1 MSSGKILVA
10 QGGGPTAVINQS
22 MVGVTLEARRFR
34 NVTRIYGALHGVRG
48 IVNEDFLDLTQETSH
63 NLELVAATPSSALG
77 STRDKPDMAYC
88 QRIFDVL
95 RAHEIEH
102 FFYIGGN
109 DSADTVRIVSEEARA
124 AGYPLR
130 CIHIPKTIDN
140 DLVGNDH
147 TPGFPSAARF
157 VAQAFAGANLDNA
170 ALPGVYVGVV
180 MGRHAGFLTAASALG
195 KKFPDDGPHLIYLPE
210 RVFELERFLADV
222 KRTHE
227 RYGRCVIAVSE
238 GVHDA
243 AGEPIVTL
251 LAKDIEKD
259 AHGNVQL
266 SGTGA
271 LADLLCEEIKARL
284 GIKRV
289 RGDTFGYL
297 QRSFIGCVSDVDQR
311 EAREV
316 GEKAVQF
323 AMWGDR
329 DGSVAIRRTGF
340 YSVDY
345 ELQPLDQVAG
355 KTRTMEDEF
364 ISESGTDV
372 TDAFRLYLRP
382 LLGSR
387 MPDAFRLR
395 GARVAK
401 VLHPDKA

>member
-1 MSSGKILVA
+1 MASGKILVA

-22 MVGVTLEARRFR
+22 LAGVVLEARRFPQ
-34 NVTRIYGALHGVRG
+34 VTRVYGALHGVRG
-48 IVNEDFLDLTQETSH
+48 IVDEQFVDLTQETSH

-77 STRDKPDMAYC
+77 STRDKPDIAYC
-88 QRIFDVL
+88 QKIFAVL

-109 DSADTVRIVSEEARA
+109 DSSDTVRIVSLEAQK

-157 VAQAFAGANLDNA
+157 VAQAFSGANLDNA
-170 ALPGVYVGVV
+170 SLPGVYVGVV
-180 MGRHAGFLTAASALG
+180 MGRHAGFLTAAAALG
-195 KKFPDDGPHLIYLPE
+195 KKFADDGPHLIYLPE
-210 RVFELERFLADV
+210 RTFVLEQFLADV
-222 KRTHE
+222 KAAYAK
-227 RYGRCVIAVSE
+227 YGRCVIAVSE
-238 GVHDA
+238 GIHDA
-243 AGEPIVTL
+243 SGAAIASL
-251 LAKDIEKD
+251 LSKEVERD

-271 LADLLCEEIKARL
+271 LADLLCDEIKDKL

-323 AMWGDR
+323 AMWGER
-329 DGSVAIRRTGF
+329 DGSVAIRRSGD

-345 ELQPLDQVAG
+345 ALIPLEDLAG
-355 KTRTMEDEF
+355 KTRVMEDEF
-364 ISESGTDV
+364 ISASGTDV
-372 TDAFRLYLRP
+372 TDAFRAYLRP
-382 LLGSR
+382 LLGSA
-387 MPDAFRLR
+387 MPDAHRLR
-395 GARVAK
+395 AAPVARILNK
-401 VLHPDKA
+401 

>member
-22 MVGVTLEARRFR
+22 LVGVVLEARRFR
-34 NVTRIYGALHGVRG
+34 NVTRVYGALHGVRG
-48 IVNEDFLDLTQETSH
+48 IIEENFVDLTQETSH
-63 NLELVAATPSSALG
+63 NLELVAGTPSSALG
-77 STRDKPDMAYC
+77 STRDKPDIAYC
-88 QRIFDVL
+88 QEIFKVL

-109 DSADTVRIVSEEARA
+109 DSSDTVRIVSLEAQKA
-124 AGYPLR
+124 NYPLR

-210 RVFELERFLADV
+210 RTFVLEQFLADV
-222 KRTHE
+222 SATYA

-238 GVHDA
+238 GIHDA
-243 AGEPIVTL
+243 SGEPIAAL
-251 LAKDIEKD
+251 LAKELERD

-271 LADLLCEEIKARL
+271 LADLLCDEIKAKL

-329 DGSVAIRRTGF
+329 DGSVAIKRTGF

-345 ELQPLDQVAG
+345 ELLPLDAVAG
-355 KTRTMEDEF
+355 KTRVMEDEF
-364 ISESGTDV
+364 ITASGTDV

-382 LLGSR
+382 LLGSD
-387 MPDAFRLR
+387 MPDAYRLR
-395 GARVAK
+395 HAPVEKILNGAK
-401 VLHPDKA
+401 

>member
-1 MSSGKILVA
+1 MASGKILVA

-22 MVGVTLEARRFR
+22 LAGVVLEARRFR
-34 NVTRIYGALHGVRG
+34 QVELVYGARHGVRG
-48 IVNEDFLDLTQETSH
+48 IVDEDFVDLTQETSH
-63 NLELVAATPSSALG
+63 NLELVASTPSSALG
-77 STRDKPDMAYC
+77 STRDKPDEKYC
-88 QRIFDVL
+88 QEIFKVL

-109 DSADTVRIVSEEARA
+109 DSSDTVRIVSLEAQK

-195 KKFPDDGPHLIYLPE
+195 KKFPEDGPHLIYLPE
-210 RVFELERFLADV
+210 RTFVIEKFLADV
-222 KRTHE
+222 KATYD

-238 GVHDA
+238 GIHDA
-243 AGEPIVTL
+243 AGTPILSL
-251 LAKDIEKD
+251 LAKDLEHD

-271 LADLLCEEIKARL
+271 LADLLCEEIKAKL

-323 AMWGDR
+323 AMWGKNN
-329 DGSVAIRRTGF
+329 GSVAIRRTGF

-345 ELQPLDQVAG
+345 DLLPLEAVAG

-364 ISESGTDV
+364 ISASGTDV
-372 TDAFRLYLRP
+372 TDAFRMYLRP
-382 LLGSR
+382 LLGSGL
-387 MPDAFRLR
+387 PDAFRLR
-395 GARVAK
+395 FSPVEK
-401 VLHPDKA
+401 VLKKIK

>member
-1 MSSGKILVA
+1 MASNKVLVA

-22 MVGVTLEARRFR
+22 LVGVALEARRFPGIDH
-34 NVTRIYGALHGVRG
+34 VYGARHGVRG
-48 IVNEDFLDLTQETSH
+48 IVDEDFVHLTQETSH
-63 NLELVAATPSSALG
+63 NLEMVGNTPSSALG
-77 STRDKPDMAYC
+77 STRDKPDVKYC
-88 QRIFDVL
+88 QEIFKVL
-95 RAHEIEH
+95 QAHDIGN

-109 DSADTVRIVSEEARA
+109 DSSDTVRIVSGEAQK

-170 ALPGVYVGVV
+170 ALPGVYLAVV

-210 RVFELERFLADV
+210 RTFDTQRFLADV
-222 KRTHE
+222 KSVYDRL
-227 RYGRCVIAVSE
+227 GRCVIAVSE
-238 GVHDA
+238 GIHDPTGQPIA
-243 AGEPIVTL
+243 AK
-251 LAKDIEKD
+251 LAKTMEHD

-266 SGTGA
+266 SGSGA
-271 LADLLCEEIKARL
+271 LADLLCDEIKAKL

-297 QRSFIGCVSDVDQR
+297 QRSFLGCVSDVDQR

-323 AMWGDR
+323 AMWGSQ
-329 DGSVAIRRTGF
+329 DGSVAIKRTGF

-345 ELQPLDQVAG
+345 ELMPLEQVAG
-355 KTRTMEDEF
+355 KTRVMEDAF
-364 ISESGTDV
+364 ISDTGTDV
-372 TDAFRLYLRP
+372 TDAFRMYLRP
-382 LLGSR
+382 LLGSG
-387 MPDAFRLR
+387 MPDASRLR
-395 GARVAK
+395 PNAVAK
-401 VLHPDKA
+401 ILRP

>member
-1 MSSGKILVA
+1 MASNKVLVA

-22 MVGVTLEARRFR
+22 LVGVALEARRFPGIDH
-34 NVTRIYGALHGVRG
+34 VYGARHGVRG
-48 IVNEDFLDLTQETSH
+48 IVDEDFVHLTQETSH
-63 NLELVAATPSSALG
+63 NLEMVGNTPSSALG
-77 STRDKPDMAYC
+77 STRDKPDVKYC
-88 QRIFDVL
+88 QEIFKVL
-95 RAHEIEH
+95 QAHDIGY

-109 DSADTVRIVSEEARA
+109 DSSDTVRIVSGEAQK

-170 ALPGVYVGVV
+170 ALPGVYLAVV

-210 RVFELERFLADV
+210 RTFDTQRFLADV
-222 KRTHE
+222 KSVYDRL
-227 RYGRCVIAVSE
+227 GRCVIAVSE
-238 GVHDA
+238 GIHDQTGQPIA
-243 AGEPIVTL
+243 AK
-251 LAKDIEKD
+251 LAKTMEHD

-266 SGTGA
+266 SGSGA
-271 LADLLCEEIKARL
+271 LADLLCDEIKAKL

-297 QRSFIGCVSDVDQR
+297 QRSFLGCVSDVDQR

-323 AMWGDR
+323 AMWGSQ
-329 DGSVAIRRTGF
+329 DGSVAIKRTGF

-345 ELQPLDQVAG
+345 ELMPLEQVAG
-355 KTRTMEDEF
+355 KTRVMEDVF
-364 ISESGTDV
+364 ISDSGTDV
-372 TDAFRLYLRP
+372 TDAFRMYLRP
-382 LLGSR
+382 LLGSG
-387 MPDAFRLR
+387 MPDAYRLR
-395 GARVAK
+395 PNAVAK
-401 VLHPDKA
+401 ILRP